1 MQPNDQFGH
10 FGIIEKLGYGGMAM
24 VYKATDFHVAQEVAL
39 KILHEQY
46 SQDEEIIQR
55 FNREADIF
63 YQLKHPNIVPIISH
77 GEHEGKFY
85 IAMDYM
91 SGGTLYDLF
100 RTPEEVDSEFTIHIL
115 KQVASAL
122 DFAHTQG
129 VIHRDLKLENILLE
143 NDTAYLTD
151 FGIAFL
157 IDATRLTSQQ
167 AIKGTPLYMSPEQAL
182 GLSVTNSTD
191 IYSLAVMAYLMTT
204 GYHPFTGRDPYTV
217 LNQHISQTPP
227 LPTVVNSELPS
238 SINHVL
244 LKGLAKQPQDR
255 YRTANEFVEEF
266 SQALQDDN
274 HTTQILIHIED
285 PNPEAFQTIDEYQTT
300 VHDPKETKQDSQPI
314 QSKSQSNRTLYVISG
329 LILLV
334 VIVITFA
341 LVLTNNNDNSAFAI
355 AQTQARRE
363 VELDLTAI
371 SFAEFSSSGDESNDD
386 RSESNN
392 SDNEPVGVTTRRV
405 DMFRSPE
412 KDSPILTKLDANV
425 RFTLIGRSGPG
436 DHIHIYINPELSGY
450 IRRDSADT
458 DINITNLPVTH
469 RKGKDEVEP
478 CLASPFGFAL
488 VDNVSIFDDPSTDSE
503 VLTTR
508 PLADRF
514 RLLDVDAS
522 GDFVYVEVN
531 DDKKTQGHIKSDE
544 IDPVIDLSCLP

>member
-1 MQPNDQFGH
+1 MQPNDRFGH

-24 VYKATDFHVAQEVAL
+24 VYKATDFHLAQEVAL

-85 IAMDYM
+85 IAMNYM

-115 KQVASAL
+115 EQIASAL

-129 VIHRDLKLENILLE
+129 VIHRDLKLENILLDD

-157 IDATRLTSQQ
+157 TDATRLTSQQ

-182 GLSVTNSTD
+182 GLSVTTSTD

-217 LNQHISQTPP
+217 LNQHISQRPP

-244 LKGLAKQPQDR
+244 LKGLAKKPKDR
-255 YRTANEFVEEF
+255 YRTASEFIADF
-266 SQALQDDN
+266 SQALRDDD

-285 PNPEAFQTIDEYQTT
+285 PNPRAVQTIDEYQTT
-300 VHDPKETKQDSQPI
+300 VHAPKETKQDNQPI
-314 QSKSQSNRTLYVISG
+314 QSKSQSNRALYIISG
-329 LILLV
+329 LVLLV
-334 VIVITFA
+334 VVGIAFA
-341 LVLTNNNDNSAFAI
+341 LVLTSNNDNVNSAFAI

-363 VELDLTAI
+363 VELDLTAT
-371 SFAEFSSSGDESNDD
+371 SFAQLPPPRDEPNDRRGNDD
-386 RSESNN
+386 A
-392 SDNEPVGVTTRRV
+392 EPIGVTTRRV
-405 DMFRSPE
+405 GLVRSPE
-412 KDSPILTKLDANV
+412 KDSPTLAQIDADV
-425 RFTLIGRSGPG
+425 PFTLIGRSGPG
-436 DHIHIYINPELSGY
+436 EFVHVYIDADLSGF
-450 IRRDSADT
+450 IRSDSIDT
-458 DINITNLPVTH
+458 DMNIMNLPITN
-469 RKGKDEVEP
+469 RKGTDEVEP

-488 VDNVSIFDDPSTDSE
+488 VDNVSIFDDPSTDSR

-508 PLADRF
+508 PLGDRL
-514 RLLDVDAS
+514 RLLDVDVS
-522 GDFVYVEVN
+522 GDFVYVEVY
-531 DDKKTQGHIKSDE
+531 DDEKTQGHIKADE